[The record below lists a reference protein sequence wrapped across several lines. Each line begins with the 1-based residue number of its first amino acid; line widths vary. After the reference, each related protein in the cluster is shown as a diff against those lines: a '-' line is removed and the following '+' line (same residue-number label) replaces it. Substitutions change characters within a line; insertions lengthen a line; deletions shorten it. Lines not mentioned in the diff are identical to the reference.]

1 MAHSHSCCRE
11 EAVTKMTPNRQ
22 LVLSVLQSSGK
33 PLSAYELLDR
43 LREQG
48 TQWQPPT
55 AYRALDYL
63 VEQGLAHYLQSIQ
76 KYVVCPHQGCD
87 HFSQLL
93 ICVSCG
99 QVLEATMAPELLDL
113 LSQQV
118 AARGFKLT
126 PQFLELKGMC
136 CNCQRESSCGEN

>member
-1 MAHSHSCCRE
+1 MTHNHLCCRD
-11 EAVTKMTPNRQ
+11 AVAAKMTPNRQ
-22 LVLSVLQSSGK
+22 LVLSLLQSSGK
-33 PLSAYELLDR
+33 PLSAYELLDC

-63 VEQGLAHYLQSIQ
+63 VAQGFAHYLQSIQ

-93 ICVSCG
+93 ICVHCG
-99 QVLEATMAPELLDL
+99 QVLEAAMAPELLNL
-113 LSQQV
+113 LDQQV
-118 AARGFKLT
+118 AAQGFRLA
-126 PQFLELKGMC
+126 PQFLELKGTC
-136 CNCQRESSCGEN
+136 SRCQSEN